1 MTDVKLDRRTAL
13 VSAGATL
20 AALAA
25 GGCSLGKDEKT
36 AAAAATTTAKA
47 PEGWKG
53 VRGLFELDPEMV
65 HLTTFV
71 FAAHPKPVRDAI
83 EKHRAEFDKNPAV
96 YLRQTEPGVEEAARQ
111 AAADYLE
118 SGPEQVALTD
128 STTMGLGL
136 VYSSLRLKEGEE
148 VVTTEHDF
156 YSTHESLRL
165 RAESDGAKVRR
176 LKLYDDPADASV
188 DQIVSTVRDGLGPR
202 TRCLAITWV
211 HSGTG
216 VKLPVRQ
223 IADVVAEANDGRS
236 EEERILLAVDGV
248 HGFGNQDV
256 SPNDLGADILVSGC
270 HKWLFGPRGTGFV
283 WGHAPAWARLHP
295 TIPSFDTAPIV
306 GWLGFGTD
314 PGQPGPVN
322 SPGGYHSFDHRW
334 ALPEAFSL
342 HAELGR
348 SEVAARTEVLATR
361 LKEGLSENSQVTL
374 ATPIDPELSAGLVC
388 LDAGGRQ
395 PGEIVDL
402 LREEHQVVA
411 SVTPYATEYVRFGP
425 SIVNSEEDVDAAVA
439 AVNEIL

>member
-83 EKHRAEFDKNPAV
+83 EKHRAGFDKNPAV
-96 YLRQTEPGVEEAARQ
+96 YLRETEPGIEEAARQ

-165 RAESDGAKVRR
+165 RAERDGAKVRR
-176 LKLYDDPADASV
+176 LRLYDDPADASV
-188 DQIVSTVRDGLGPR
+188 DQIVSTLRDGLGPK

-216 VKLPVRQ
+216 VKLPVRE
-223 IADVVAEANDGRS
+223 IADVVAR
-236 EEERILLAVDGV
+236 
-248 HGFGNQDV
+248 
-256 SPNDLGADILVSGC
+256 
-270 HKWLFGPRGTGFV
+270 
-283 WGHAPAWARLHP
+283 P
-295 TIPSFDTAPIV
+295 TTA
-306 GWLGFGTD
+306 
-314 PGQPGPVN
+314 
-322 SPGGYHSFDHRW
+322 
-334 ALPEAFSL
+334 A
-342 HAELGR
+342 
-348 SEVAARTEVLATR
+348 
-361 LKEGLSENSQVTL
+361 
-374 ATPIDPELSAGLVC
+374 
-388 LDAGGRQ
+388 
-395 PGEIVDL
+395 
-402 LREEHQVVA
+402 
-411 SVTPYATEYVRFGP
+411 
-425 SIVNSEEDVDAAVA
+425 
-439 AVNEIL
+439 